1 MTFLQYLIH
10 LRYTLYEILSQMTT
24 KLIGVREFRQNI
36 SALYVKAKKN
46 NWRYV
51 VLNRN
56 QPIFMV
62 EPLSKRDTAIEKLA
76 ADIAEARGEVKK
88 GKVYDFKV
96 ICKKA
101 GL

>member
-1 MTFLQYLIH
+1 
-10 LRYTLYEILSQMTT
+10 MTT

-36 SALYVKAKKN
+36 AALYVKAKKN
-46 NWRYV
+46 NWRFV

-62 EPLSKRDTAIEKLA
+62 EPLSKKDTVVEKLA
-76 ADIAEARGEVKK
+76 ADIAEARKEVKE
-88 GKVYDFKV
+88 GKIYDFEV